1 MLLKSPKV
9 IHFLN
14 SLRKA
19 RLIISIAPTA
29 IEANFPLVIPVTTA
43 STAFFAVVKCNP
55 RTDPIDA
62 EAADIAIDVLSTL
75 KFSVFPD
82 FSLSKLYCFFCDA

>member
-9 IHFLN
+9 AHFLN

-19 RLIISIAPTA
+19 LPIISIAPTA
-29 IEANFPLVIPVTTA
+29 IEANFPLVIPVSTTSA
-43 STAFFAVVKCNP
+43 TFFAVVKCNP

-75 KFSVFPD
+75 KF
-82 FSLSKLYCFFCDA
+82 